1 MEDCGSCRYCL
12 DKRKFGGPGRMNK
25 RCREK
30 QCLTP
35 KEFGSPSTVPTTYVR
50 KMPEYVSS
58 KFLDESEAPRKARD
72 AKDTNTSYDEEDDDE
87 EESQREE
94 QAPMPQDLKFSLEN
108 FISMGLEP
116 GGVTPEYL
124 SSIEMDEFGKE
135 KGKSGTSPKK
145 ALKTI
150 PVNIDKIPQGKCNV
164 AVDFF
169 EPFDKEEI
177 AVNGVG
183 VISSEKGTEKD
194 LCFICGTSGGG
205 KMLYC
210 IACCEP
216 HHPFCLEQEDLPSS
230 DLEEQAWLCNR
241 CSVCKVCGGGATGEE
256 GERCCDI
263 CRHLFHAECIPSD
276 EKEMI
281 GDSWSCGSCRKCAG
295 CGSGSVVHV
304 SEGEALCSKCC
315 RARLRGSY
323 CPVCKG
329 CYQDNDYEQAMM
341 ECGVCGG

>member
-1 MEDCGSCRYCL
+1 
-12 DKRKFGGPGRMNK
+12 MNK

-58 KFLDESEAPRKARD
+58 KFLDESETPRRARD
-72 AKDTNTSYDEEDDDE
+72 PKDTNTSYDEEDEEE
-87 EESQREE
+87 EESRKEE
-94 QAPMPQDLKFSLEN
+94 QPSIPQDLKFSLES

-124 SSIEMDEFGKE
+124 SSIQMEEFGKD
-135 KGKSGTSPKK
+135 KGRGGTSPKK

-150 PVNIDKIPQGKCNV
+150 PVNVEKLSPSKCNV

-177 AVNGVG
+177 SVNGVG
-183 VISSEKGTEKD
+183 IISSEKGTEKD

-216 HHPFCLEQEDLPSS
+216 HHPFCLEQEDLPNS
-230 DLEEQAWLCNR
+230 DLEEQAWVCNR
-241 CSVCKVCGGGATGEE
+241 CSVCKVCGGGAQGEE

-263 CRHLFHAECIPSD
+263 CRHLFHAGCLPPD
-276 EKEMI
+276 QKEMT
-281 GDSWSCGSCRKCAG
+281 GDSWSCGSCRECAG
-295 CGSGSVVHV
+295 CGGGTVVHV

-323 CPVCKG
+323 CPACKG
-329 CYQDNDYEQAMM
+329 CYQENDYEQAMM
-341 ECGVCGG
+341 ECGVCGGGGNSSFFWKQNFN